1 MPALLTTATIMKC
14 PHKGTVMVTCENAR
28 VTFDG
33 DFALRETDT
42 FTIVDCTFSTTAGP
56 HPCLSVTWSSPA
68 ERSTV
73 LGDSTLTESS
83 VGSCIAADEAV
94 QGTVEISGVQDRVA
108 GE

>member
-1 MPALLTTATIMKC
+1 MPALLTTATTMKC
-14 PHKGTVMVTCENAR
+14 PHQGTVMVTCENTR

-33 DFALRETDT
+33 DFALRDTDT
-42 FTIVDCTFSTTAGP
+42 FTIVDCKFKTPVGP

-68 ERSTV
+68 EQSTV
-73 LGDSTLTESS
+73 LGDATLTEGS
-83 VGSCIAADEAV
+83 VGYCIAADQAV